1 MSPVIPRARRVDL
14 PENLPIFP
22 LSGVLLLPRGR
33 LPLNI
38 FEPRY
43 LNMTDDALAGGR
55 TVGIVQPLET
65 ASDPIGETAEV
76 YETGCAGRVTSFS
89 ETPDGRYLI
98 TLTGLSRFRIASE
111 LDLLRGYRRVVA
123 EYGPFASDLEEDPGR
138 IGDRPGLM
146 AAVRTYFE
154 VTGIEAD
161 FEALEAASN
170 EALVTALA
178 MICPL
183 EPRDKQA
190 LLEARGV
197 EDRSALLTSL
207 LTFAVQGN
215 TTSGETRH

>member
-1 MSPVIPRARRVDL
+1 MSSVVPRARRVEL
-14 PENLPIFP
+14 PEALPIFP
-22 LSGVLLLPRGR
+22 LSGVVLLPRGR
-33 LPLNI
+33 LPLNV

-43 LNMTDDALAGGR
+43 LNMTDDALAGSR
-55 TVGIVQPLET
+55 TIGIVQPLET
-65 ASDPIGETAEV
+65 SGDPVGDTVDV
-76 YETGCAGRVTSFS
+76 YDTGCAGRVTSFS

-111 LDLLRGYRRVVA
+111 LDLVRGYRRVAA

-146 AAVRTYFE
+146 DAVRAYFK

-170 EALVTALA
+170 ESLVTALA

-190 LLEARGV
+190 LLEAKGV

-207 LTFAVQGN
+207 LEFAVQGN
-215 TTSGETRH
+215 MPSGETRH

>member
-76 YETGCAGRVTSFS
+76 YETG
-89 ETPDGRYLI
+89 
-98 TLTGLSRFRIASE
+98 
-111 LDLLRGYRRVVA
+111 
-123 EYGPFASDLEEDPGR
+123 
-138 IGDRPGLM
+138 
-146 AAVRTYFE
+146 
-154 VTGIEAD
+154 
-161 FEALEAASN
+161 
-170 EALVTALA
+170 
-178 MICPL
+178 
-183 EPRDKQA
+183 
-190 LLEARGV
+190 
-197 EDRSALLTSL
+197 
-207 LTFAVQGN
+207 
-215 TTSGETRH
+215 